1 MTALCSTALLSS
13 VLGRQAAQNDDL
25 ALPLARVAG
34 EWVGTDSATGTTQ
47 YRIEIDRTGSGY
59 IGLAAPRFP
68 VMVWRVNSV
77 TMLDGKLQL
86 TLSRATT
93 NTQSRSATLFSTNCW
108 ATRVLEMQMRVTDG
122 EEKEIMPLTA
132 ERILLRD
139 VRELRELDERI
150 RRIAA
155 NAALLK

>member
-1 MTALCSTALLSS
+1 MGICSRIGICSKPLRTT
-13 VLGRQAAQNDDL
+13 G
-25 ALPLARVAG
+25 LPAHP
-34 EWVGTDSATGTTQ
+34 TPPC
-47 YRIEIDRTGSGY
+47 EI
-59 IGLAAPRFP
+59 A
-68 VMVWRVNSV
+68 V
-77 TMLDGKLQL
+77 